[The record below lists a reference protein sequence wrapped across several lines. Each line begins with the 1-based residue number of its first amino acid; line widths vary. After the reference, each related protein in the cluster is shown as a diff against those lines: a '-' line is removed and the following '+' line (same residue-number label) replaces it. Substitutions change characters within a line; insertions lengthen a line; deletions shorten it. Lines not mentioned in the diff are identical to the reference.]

1 MSFSFGILGGLFL
14 FVLASVIVVG
24 YFLFVWNSEKSALA
38 RREGSGPLIGDE
50 PSAQGARAMI
60 VDTLQIVGQ
69 AMPARRDKA
78 ESTRKRLI
86 AAGYRWPS
94 AHTAF
99 VGLNTASTVIFAGAM
114 IVVATNT
121 PSHAGDFLVRGLCG
135 AAFGF
140 MLPERLLRG
149 RIRFRQR
156 RLRSGL
162 PAALDLMVL
171 ALDAGQSFDQ
181 ALSAAASG
189 IRNTYQE
196 LSSELSLIQ
205 GELRAGKTRAEALR
219 HLSDRNREPELTKI
233 ANLLIDADRFGT
245 SLAPALRT
253 HARYLR
259 TRFKHKAQES
269 ARKVSVKLIF
279 PVFFLIFPAVL
290 LVTLGPAVL
299 QLYTQLKTLTDAV
312 P

>member
-1 MSFSFGILGGLFL
+1 MSVPIVLLGGLFL
-14 FVLASVIVVG
+14 FVLGSVLAVG
-24 YFLFVWNSEKSALA
+24 YLLIVRPSDAADGA
-38 RREGSGPLIGDE
+38 RAEGPGPLIGDL
-50 PSAQGARAMI
+50 PSAQGARAML

-69 AMPARRDKA
+69 AMPARPDKA
-78 ESTRKRLI
+78 DVTRKRLT

-99 VGLNTASTVIFAGAM
+99 VGLNTASTMFFSGIM

-121 PSHAGDFLVRGLCG
+121 SSNLGDFLVRGLCG

-140 MLPERLLRG
+140 MLPERLLQG

-171 ALDAGQSFDQ
+171 ALEAGQSFDQ
-181 ALSAAASG
+181 ALGAAAAAT
-189 IRNTYQE
+189 RTTYRE

-205 GELRAGKTRAEALR
+205 VELRAGKTRAEALR
-219 HLSDRNREPELTKI
+219 HLAERNHEPELTKVT
-233 ANLLIDADRFGT
+233 NLLIDADRFGT
-245 SLAPALRT
+245 SLGPALRT
-253 HARYLR
+253 HARFLR

-299 QLYTQLKTLTDAV
+299 QLYSQLKTLTDAV